1 MKTEE
6 DIKSRGYFCNSTDDT
21 VIISQRVRVDRKQGK
36 KYGKKTEFLF
46 KQKKVEIDS

>member
-21 VIISQRVRVDRKQGK
+21 VISQKVRFDKKQGK
-36 KYGKKTEFLF
+36 IWEEKGVFINK
-46 KQKKVEIDS
+46 